1 MEQHGFT
8 WVSIIPGLNAVPGYT
23 ATAALVAVG
32 LLVWGV
38 MARRQ
43 LAAAADAVV
52 PDAKLT
58 ARNTL
63 EIFVEHFTGL
73 VDDVVG
79 RHGRQ
84 YVPFYAAL
92 FLFILV
98 SNLCGIIPGFESPTS
113 NVNVTLGL
121 GVLSFLVYNYYGFR
135 AHGVGYLRHFLG
147 PVWWLAVLMVPLELI
162 NNLLRPITLNLR
174 LMMNMFADHLV
185 LEIFTDLTRLV
196 VPIIFLGLGVF
207 VGLVQ
212 TVVFTILSLV
222 YVSLAVA
229 NHEH

>member
-1 MEQHGFT
+1 MEGHGFT

-23 ATAALVAVG
+23 ATAALVGIG

-38 MARRQ
+38 MARQQ
-43 LAAAADAVV
+43 LAAAPDAVV
-52 PDAKLT
+52 PDGTLT
-58 ARNTL
+58 ARNSL
-63 EIFVEHFTGL
+63 EIFVEYFSGL

-79 RHGRQ
+79 RHGRR
-84 YVPFYAAL
+84 YMPFYAAL

-98 SNLCGIIPGFESPTS
+98 SNLCGVIPGFESPTS

-121 GVLSFLVYNYYGFR
+121 GVLSFLVYNYYGFQ
-135 AHGVGYLRHFLG
+135 AHGAGYLKHFLG

-174 LMMNMFADHLV
+174 LMMNLFADHLV

-196 VPIIFLGLGVF
+196 VPILFLALGAFVGIVQTFVF
-207 VGLVQ
+207 V
-212 TVVFTILSLV
+212 ILSLV
-222 YVSLAVA
+222 YVSLAV
-229 NHEH
+229 HEH

>member
-1 MEQHGFT
+1 MEGHGFT

-23 ATAALVAVG
+23 ATAALVGIG

-43 LAAAADAVV
+43 LAAAPDAVV
-52 PDAKLT
+52 PDGTLT
-58 ARNTL
+58 ARNSL
-63 EIFVEHFTGL
+63 EIFVEYFSGL

-79 RHGRQ
+79 RHGHR
-84 YVPFYAAL
+84 YMPFYAAL

-98 SNLCGIIPGFESPTS
+98 SNLCGVIPGFESPTS

-121 GVLSFLVYNYYGFR
+121 GVLSFLVYNYYGFQ
-135 AHGVGYLRHFLG
+135 AHGAGYLKHFLG

-174 LMMNMFADHLV
+174 LMMNLFADHLV

-196 VPIIFLGLGVF
+196 VPILFLALGAFVGIVQTFVF
-207 VGLVQ
+207 V
-212 TVVFTILSLV
+212 ILSLV
-222 YVSLAVA
+222 YVSLAV
-229 NHEH
+229 HEH

>member
-1 MEQHGFT
+1 MEGHGFT

-23 ATAALVAVG
+23 ATAALVGIG

-43 LAAAADAVV
+43 LAAAPDAVV
-52 PDAKLT
+52 PDGTLT
-58 ARNTL
+58 ARNSL
-63 EIFVEHFTGL
+63 EIFVEYFSGL

-79 RHGRQ
+79 RHGRR
-84 YVPFYAAL
+84 YMPLYAAL

-98 SNLCGIIPGFESPTS
+98 SNLCGVIPGFESPTS

-121 GVLSFLVYNYYGFR
+121 GVLSFLVYNYYGFQ
-135 AHGVGYLRHFLG
+135 AHGAGYLKHFLG

-174 LMMNMFADHLV
+174 LMMNLFADHLV

-196 VPIIFLGLGVF
+196 VPILFLALGAFVGIVQTFVF
-207 VGLVQ
+207 V
-212 TVVFTILSLV
+212 ILSLV
-222 YVSLAVA
+222 YVSLAV
-229 NHEH
+229 HEH